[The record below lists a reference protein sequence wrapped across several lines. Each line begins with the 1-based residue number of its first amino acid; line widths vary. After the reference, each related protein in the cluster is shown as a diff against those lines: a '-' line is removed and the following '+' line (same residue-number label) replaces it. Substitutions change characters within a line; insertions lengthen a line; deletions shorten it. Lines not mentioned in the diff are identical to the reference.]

1 MASSSP
7 FSDAGAGAAWETC
20 KENVMPLAA
29 GRRVDKLNA
38 ALKER

>member
-1 MASSSP
+1 MAT
-7 FSDAGAGAAWETC
+7 AGGGGAAAWETC